1 MNIDNICEGNLGMKK
16 ARQLGIKL
24 GFVGLILTAFVTTG
38 CSVNK
43 LPEATTRASLTT
55 NVNDYQYLI
64 GPGDNLTIFVWRNP
78 EISGTF
84 IVRPDGKL
92 TTSLVEDIEVS
103 GRTPSMLARQ
113 LEEQLSTYINNPRV
127 TVSVGRF
134 QGPLSEQVRVIGEAT
149 NPSAVNY
156 TENMTLLD
164 LMIAVGG
171 LTEFASG
178 NNAKLVRVIEG
189 NQTTFEINIESLIK
203 DGDIT
208 ENIDMLPGDIII
220 IPEAWF

>member
-1 MNIDNICEGNLGMKK
+1 MIKT
-16 ARQLGIKL
+16 RRLGITAL
-24 GFVGLILTAFVTTG
+24 LIATFVISACT
-38 CSVNK
+38 VNK

-78 EISGTF
+78 EISGNF
-84 IVRPDGKL
+84 VVRPDGKV
-92 TTSLVEDIEVS
+92 TTSLVEDIEVA

-113 LEEQLSTYINNPRV
+113 LEDQLSTYINNPRV

-134 QGPLSEQVRVIGEAT
+134 NGPFSEQVRVIGEAT
-149 NPSAVNY
+149 RPAAINY
-156 TENMTLLD
+156 TQNMTLLD
-164 LMIAVGG
+164 LMISVGG

-178 NNAKLVRVIEG
+178 NNAKLVRVIDG
-189 NQTTFEINIESLIK
+189 QQTTFELNIEDLIK
-203 DGDIT
+203 DGDIK
-208 ENIDMLPGDIII
+208 ENVDMLPGDIVI